1 MMTTV
6 AKGQKAQ
13 ENTFIFIQGIEQTL
27 VSVSPTKVRT
37 ATAITRDRNE
47 WKRVEARLAEEEI
60 RDEAGRGGLGAPE
73 NTVEDEG
80 GGGNP

>member
-1 MMTTV
+1 M
-6 AKGQKAQ
+6 
-13 ENTFIFIQGIEQTL
+13 
-27 VSVSPTKVRT
+27 RR

-80 GGGNP
+80 AVETPKGRKAGNI

>member
-1 MMTTV
+1 M
-6 AKGQKAQ
+6 
-13 ENTFIFIQGIEQTL
+13 
-27 VSVSPTKVRT
+27 RT

-60 RDEAGRGGLGAPE
+60 RDVAGRGGLDAPE

>member
-1 MMTTV
+1 M
-6 AKGQKAQ
+6 
-13 ENTFIFIQGIEQTL
+13 
-27 VSVSPTKVRT
+27 RT

-60 RDEAGRGGLGAPE
+60 RDEAGRGGLDAPE

-80 GGGNP
+80 GRWKPLRGEMRVTSNSDG